1 MDFQLLANLNIL
13 NILITLKGVRTVPS
27 MLSTNEKDISKIL
40 IRTIRQS
47 SLVKGV
53 IEVLFQAH
61 SYHFYQHFNEEKSTE
76 EYVSYFNLSIFLD
89 TNRIAVKTHQQSV
102 GYDGAL
108 DAGC

>member
-47 SLVKGV
+47 SLLKESLKYYFKL
-53 IEVLFQAH
+53 IPTIFISISTRKKVL
-61 SYHFYQHFNEEKSTE
+61 KSM
-76 EYVSYFNLSIFLD
+76 LAISI
-89 TNRIAVKTHQQSV
+89 
-102 GYDGAL
+102 
-108 DAGC
+108 